1 MGFVGDQAIKA
12 LNHFSLQIFKPIKD
26 RYDRLTK
33 NTTILHIGLIDEK

>member
-12 LNHFSLQIFKPIKD
+12 LNHFSLQVFK